1 MLYAD
6 WDMKVPQVRLGH
18 ADYATTANMY
28 AHLMQD
34 SQSRDSE
41 KLGTMMQRPEK
52 SVVTNGR
59 G

>member
-1 MLYAD
+1 MLYAGG
-6 WDMKVPQVRLGH
+6 DMKVLQMRLGH

-41 KLGTMMQRPEK
+41 KLGTMKQRPEK